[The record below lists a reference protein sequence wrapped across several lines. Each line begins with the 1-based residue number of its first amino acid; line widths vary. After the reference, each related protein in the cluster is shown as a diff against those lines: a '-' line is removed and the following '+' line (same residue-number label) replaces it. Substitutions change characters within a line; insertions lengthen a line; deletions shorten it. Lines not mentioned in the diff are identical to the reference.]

1 VNLPALL
8 AGMQAVIMGQI
19 PGVAMGAEPEE
30 ITVLLRRLRQG
41 DEVAA
46 EELWRLVYEELRR
59 IARAYM
65 RKEAPG
71 RTLQTTALVH
81 EAWLRL
87 ADQTQVDWQDRT
99 HFYRVAAQMMRRVL
113 VDHARARLADKRGAG
128 ATKVS
133 LEWVE
138 IEPTPQKLEEVLA
151 VDEVL
156 SRLSEFDQQ
165 QARIAEMR
173 YFAGMTVDET
183 ATALGLSSRTVDR
196 EWALASAWLRAELS
210 RKGAA

>member
-1 VNLPALL
+1 
-8 AGMQAVIMGQI
+8 
-19 PGVAMGAEPEE
+19 MGAEPEE
-30 ITVLLRRLRQG
+30 ITALLRRLRQG

-128 ATKVS
+128 ATRVS

>member
-1 VNLPALL
+1 
-8 AGMQAVIMGQI
+8 MD
-19 PGVAMGAEPEE
+19 AEPEE

-87 ADQTQVDWQDRT
+87 TDQTQVDWQDRT

-210 RKGAA
+210 RRGAA